1 MALSKY
7 QISRPFTAW
16 KSEIT
21 KLNHISTMYHS
32 APQKASNFVVELL
45 ARNYAKTLEATLNM
59 FPTKEFDSDDEYTW
73 DVIGASRRNIPLV
86 EARDLTGKVIT
97 VEEEGTPVFA
107 GKGNEQFYLVF
118 GEDWFFDGEIIYGSK
133 NEKYPLLIKGNP
145 RYEGTNVV
153 VTVELANGTLSGMP
167 GEFLQLGERFSVGF
181 APVERELS
189 RKVGGV
195 RHVAPTS
202 MRNEWT
208 TIRIQDTVSGGLLN
222 KKIAFGVPMVKEVD
236 GKMVKSTQPMWMHY
250 EEFEFNKQWQEY
262 KNNAYAYGVSNR
274 NANGEYLN
282 FGKSGE
288 VIRMGDGLYA
298 QMERGNVIPYT
309 HFSLSFLEEVLTG
322 FSAGK
327 LDFKDRKFMI
337 RTGEFGAL
345 QFNRAAKS
353 ALSGW
358 TEFDYNGD
366 ALGVVSKNGENYT
379 LRNIQFTKYI
389 APNGIEVS
397 VEIDPAYDDPI
408 RNKISHPNGGVAQS
422 YVYDIFDLGTAE
434 QPNIFK
440 TAVKG
445 NPEYWGY
452 QWGIRNPFNGSTN
465 NPYMSFDEDKA
476 VMHRMATLGV
486 CILDPTRTMRM
497 IPAILR

>member
-1 MALSKY
+1 MALKNY

-45 ARNYAKTLEATLNM
+45 ARNYAKSLESTLNA

-73 DVIGASRRNIPLV
+73 DVTGASRRNIPLV
-86 EARDLTGKVIT
+86 EARTLAGAVI
-97 VEEEGTPVFA
+97 GSGDSVFA
-107 GKGNEQFYLVF
+107 GVGNEEFYLVF

-153 VTVELANGTLSGMP
+153 ITVQLANGTLSGMP
-167 GEFLQLGERFSVGF
+167 GALLQLGERFSVGF

-195 RHVAPTS
+195 RHIAPTS

-208 TIRIQDTVSGGLLN
+208 TIRIQDTVSGALIN
-222 KKIAFGVPMVKEVD
+222 KKLAFGVPMVREVD
-236 GKMVKSTQPMWMHY
+236 GKMQKNTNPMWMHY

-262 KNNAYAYGVSNR
+262 KNNAYAYAVSNR

-298 QMERGNVIPYT
+298 QMERGNIIPYT
-309 HFSLSFLEEVLTG
+309 TFSLAFLEEVLTG

-353 ALSGW
+353 AMSGW
-358 TEFDYNGD
+358 REFEYSGAD
-366 ALGVVSKNGENYT
+366 LGVVAKNGEGYT
-379 LRNIQFTKYI
+379 LKNIQFTKYI

-408 RNKISHPNGGVAQS
+408 RNKIAHPNGGVAQS

-440 TAVKG
+440 TAIKG
-445 NPEYWGY
+445 QPEYWGW
-452 QWGIRNPFNGSTN
+452 QWGIRNPWNGSTN

-476 VMHRMATLGV
+476 VMHRMTTLGL
-486 CILDPTRTMRM
+486 CILDPTRTMRLM
-497 IPAILR
+497 PAILR

>member
-1 MALSKY
+1 MALGKF

-45 ARNYAKTLEATLNM
+45 ARNYAKSLESTLAA
-59 FPTKEFDSDDEYTW
+59 FPTKEFDSDEEYIW
-73 DVIGASRRNIPLV
+73 DVLGATRRNIPLI
-86 EARDLTGKVIT
+86 EARDMTGAVIGAGSED
-97 VEEEGTPVFA
+97 VA
-107 GKGNEQFYLVF
+107 GKNGEEFYLVF
-118 GEDWFFDGEIIYGSK
+118 GEDWFFNQEIIHGRY
-133 NEKYPLLIKGNP
+133 NEKYPLLVKGNP
-145 RYEGTNVV
+145 RYEGTNVI
-153 VTVELANGTLSGMP
+153 VTVELANGTTSGMP
-167 GEFLQLGERFSVGF
+167 GELLQLGERFSTSHAV
-181 APVERELS
+181 VSRELS

-195 RHVAPTS
+195 HHVAPTS

-208 TIRIQDTVSGGLLN
+208 TIRLGHEVSGGLLD

-236 GKMVKSTQPMWMHY
+236 GKMQKSTNPMWMHY
-250 EEFEFNKQWQEY
+250 EEYEFNKTWSEY
-262 KNNAYAYGVSNR
+262 KNNALAYGVSNR

-282 FGKSGE
+282 FDASGE
-288 VIRMGDGLYA
+288 VIRSGDGLYA
-298 QMERGNVIPYT
+298 QMSRGNILPYNVFT
-309 HFSLSFLEEVLTG
+309 LKYLEEVLTG

-353 ALSGW
+353 AMSGW

-366 ALGVVSKNGENYT
+366 ALGVVSKNANGYT
-379 LRNIQFTKYI
+379 LKNLQFTKYI
-389 APNGIEVS
+389 APNGIEVT

-408 RNKISHPNGGVAQS
+408 RNKIGHANGGVAMS
-422 YVYDIFDLGTAE
+422 YVYDIFDLGTSE

-440 TAVKG
+440 TAIKG
-445 NPEYWGY
+445 KPEYWGY
-452 QWGIRNPFNGSTN
+452 QWGLT
-465 NPYMSFDEDKA
+465 A
-476 VMHRMATLGV
+476 
-486 CILDPTRTMRM
+486 
-497 IPAILR
+497 

>member
-45 ARNYAKTLEATLNM
+45 ARNYAKTLESTLNM
-59 FPTKEFDSDDEYTW
+59 FPTKEFESDDEYTW

-86 EARDLTGKVIT
+86 EARDLAGNPIANSD
-97 VEEEGTPVFA
+97 EVFA
-107 GKGNEQFYLVF
+107 GQGNEQFYLVF

-167 GEFLQLGERFSVGF
+167 GSLLQLGERFSVGF

-236 GKMVKSTQPMWMHY
+236 GKMIKSTQPMWMHY

-298 QMERGNVIPYT
+298 QMERGNIIPYT
-309 HFSLSFLEEVLTG
+309 QFSLKFLEEVLTG

-358 TEFDYNGD
+358 SEFDYSGD
-366 ALGVVSKNGENYT
+366 ALGVVAKNGDNYT

-389 APNGIEVS
+389 APNGLEVS

-408 RNKISHPNGGVAQS
+408 RNKITHPNGGVAQS

-445 NPEYWGY
+445 QPEYWGY

>member
-358 TEFDYNGD
+358 EEFNYNGD

>member
-45 ARNYAKTLEATLNM
+45 ARNYAKTLESTLNM

-73 DVIGASRRNIPLV
+73 DVVGASRRNIPLV
-86 EARDLTGKVIT
+86 EARDLTGAVIADSD
-97 VEEEGTPVFA
+97 EVFA

-153 VTVELANGTLSGMP
+153 VTVELANGTLSGVP
-167 GEFLQLGERFSVGF
+167 GSLLQLGERFSVGF

-236 GKMVKSTQPMWMHY
+236 GKMMKSTQPMWMHY

-298 QMERGNVIPYT
+298 QMERGNIIPYT
-309 HFSLSFLEEVLTG
+309 HFSLAFLEEVLTG

-353 ALSGW
+353 AMSGW
-358 TEFDYNGD
+358 TEFDYNGE
-366 ALGVVSKNGENYT
+366 ALGVVTKNGDNYT
-379 LRNIQFTKYI
+379 LKNIQFTKYI

-408 RNKISHPNGGVAQS
+408 RNKITHPNGGVAQS

-440 TAVKG
+440 TAIKG

>member
-1 MALSKY
+1 MALKNY

-45 ARNYAKTLEATLNM
+45 ARNYAKSLESTLNM
-59 FPTKEFDSDDEYTW
+59 FPTKEFESDDEYYW
-73 DVIGASRRNIPLV
+73 DVLGATRRNIPLV
-86 EARDLTGKVIT
+86 EARDLTGAVIGSGS
-97 VEEEGTPVFA
+97 EVFA
-107 GKGNEQFYLVF
+107 GKGNEEFYLVF
-118 GEDWFFDGEIIYGSK
+118 GEDWFFDGELIYGSK

-153 VTVELANGTLSGMP
+153 VTVQLANGTLSGMP
-167 GEFLQLGERFSVGF
+167 GELLQLGERFSVGF

-208 TIRIQDTVSGGLLN
+208 TIRIQDTVSGALIN
-222 KKIAFGVPMVKEVD
+222 KKLAFGVPMVKEVD
-236 GKMVKSTQPMWMHY
+236 GRMQKSTNPMWMHY
-250 EEFEFNKQWQEY
+250 EEYEFNKQWQEY
-262 KNNAYAYGVSNR
+262 KNNAYAYAVSNR

-298 QMERGNVIPYT
+298 QMERGNIIPYT
-309 HFSLSFLEEVLTG
+309 TFSLTFLEEVLTG

-353 ALSGW
+353 AMSGW
-358 TEFDYNGD
+358 TEFDYNGE

-379 LRNIQFTKYI
+379 LKNIQFTKYI

-408 RNKISHPNGGVAQS
+408 RNKIAHPNGGVAQS
-422 YVYDIFDLGTAE
+422 YVYDIFDLGTSE

-440 TAVKG
+440 TAIKG
-445 NPEYWGY
+445 QPEYWGW
-452 QWGIRNPFNGSTN
+452 QWGIRNPWNGSTN
-465 NPYMSFDEDKA
+465 NQHMSFDEDKA
-476 VMHRMATLGV
+476 VMHRMATLGL
-486 CILDPTRTMRM
+486 CILDPTRTMRLM
-497 IPAILR
+497 PAILR

>member
-1 MALSKY
+1 MALKKF

-59 FPTKEFDSDDEYTW
+59 FPTKEFESDDEFYW
-73 DVIGASRRNIPLV
+73 DVTGASRRNIPLV
-86 EARDLTGKVIT
+86 AARDLTGAVIT
-97 VEEEGTPVFA
+97 AEATAVGKNGEE
-107 GKGNEQFYLVF
+107 FYLVF

-133 NEKYPLLIKGNP
+133 NEVYPLLIKGQP

-153 VTVELANGTLSGMP
+153 VTVQLANGSTDGM
-167 GEFLQLGERFSVGF
+167 GGDLLQLGERFSVGF

-222 KKIAFGVPMVKEVD
+222 KKLAFGVPMVKEVN
-236 GKMVKSTQPMWMHY
+236 GKMEKSTNPMWMHY

-262 KNNAYAYGVSNR
+262 KNNAYAYSVSNR

-298 QMERGNVIPYT
+298 QMSRGNIIPYT
-309 HFSLSFLEEVLTG
+309 KFSLKFLEEVLTG

-327 LDFKDRKFMI
+327 IDFKDRKFMV

-345 QFNRAAKS
+345 QFNRAAKN

-358 TEFDYNGD
+358 TQFDLDGSD
-366 ALGVVSKNGENYT
+366 IVSKNGEGYT
-379 LRNIQFTKYI
+379 LKNLQFTKYI
-389 APNGIEVS
+389 APNGVEVTL
-397 VEIDPAYDDPI
+397 EIDPAYDDPV
-408 RNKISHPNGGVAQS
+408 RNKIPHNNGGVAQS

-440 TAVKG
+440 CAVKG
-445 NPEYWGY
+445 QPEYWGW
-452 QWGIRNPFNGSTN
+452 QWGIRNPWNGSTN

-476 VMHRMATLGV
+476 VMHRMTTLGV
-486 CILDPTRTMRM
+486 CILDPTRTMRL
-497 IPAILR
+497 IPAELR

>member
-1 MALSKY
+1 MALKNY

-45 ARNYAKTLEATLNM
+45 ARNYAKSLESTLNM
-59 FPTKEFDSDDEYTW
+59 FPTKEFESDDEYYW
-73 DVIGASRRNIPLV
+73 DVLGATRRNIPLV
-86 EARDLTGKVIT
+86 EARDLTGAVIGSGS
-97 VEEEGTPVFA
+97 EVFA
-107 GKGNEQFYLVF
+107 GKGNEEFYLVF
-118 GEDWFFDGEIIYGSK
+118 GEDWFFDGELIYGSK

-153 VTVELANGTLSGMP
+153 VTVQLANGTLSGMP
-167 GEFLQLGERFSVGF
+167 GELLQLGERFSVGF

-208 TIRIQDTVSGGLLN
+208 TIRIQDTVSGALIN
-222 KKIAFGVPMVKEVD
+222 KKLAFGVPMVKEVD
-236 GKMVKSTQPMWMHY
+236 GRMQKSTNPMWMHY
-250 EEFEFNKQWQEY
+250 EEYEFNKQWQEY
-262 KNNAYAYGVSNR
+262 KNNAYAYAVSNR

-298 QMERGNVIPYT
+298 QMERGNIIPYT
-309 HFSLSFLEEVLTG
+309 TFSLTFLEEVLTG

-353 ALSGW
+353 AMSGW
-358 TEFDYNGD
+358 TEFDYNGES
-366 ALGVVSKNGENYT
+366 LGVVSKNGENYT
-379 LRNIQFTKYI
+379 LKNIQFTKYI

-408 RNKISHPNGGVAQS
+408 RNKIAHPNGGVAQS
-422 YVYDIFDLGTAE
+422 YVYDIFDLGTSE

-440 TAVKG
+440 TAIKG
-445 NPEYWGY
+445 QPEYWGW
-452 QWGIRNPFNGSTN
+452 QWGIRNPWNGSTN
-465 NPYMSFDEDKA
+465 NQHMSFDEDKA
-476 VMHRMATLGV
+476 VMHRMATLGL
-486 CILDPTRTMRM
+486 CILDPTRTMRLM
-497 IPAILR
+497 PAILR